1 MDSIAAS
8 FVRCVKCHR
17 DFRSPVS
24 FGTLS
29 DFERA
34 ASIGLIAQC
43 PSCYTIF
50 ECNGSNMYCE
60 LAPSSRDGIPAS
72 EPEPPA
78 SG

>member
-17 DFRSPVS
+17 DFRSPVH

-29 DFERA
+29 DFERG

-43 PSCYTIF
+43 PSCFTIF

-60 LAPSSRDGIPAS
+60 LAPSSHDGVPPPKHEPSAS
-72 EPEPPA
+72 D
-78 SG
+78 

>member
-1 MDSIAAS
+1 MGAIAAS

-24 FGTLS
+24 FSTLD

-43 PSCYTIF
+43 PSCFTRF
-50 ECNGSNMYCE
+50 ECNSSNMYCE
-60 LAPSSRDGIPAS
+60 LASRDTTARTDR
-72 EPEPPA
+72 EPP
-78 SG
+78 SL

>member
-24 FGTLS
+24 FATLAE
-29 DFERA
+29 FERA
-34 ASIGLIAQC
+34 AGVGLIAQC

-60 LAPSSRDGIPAS
+60 LAPTRAAS
-72 EPEPPA
+72 
-78 SG
+78 